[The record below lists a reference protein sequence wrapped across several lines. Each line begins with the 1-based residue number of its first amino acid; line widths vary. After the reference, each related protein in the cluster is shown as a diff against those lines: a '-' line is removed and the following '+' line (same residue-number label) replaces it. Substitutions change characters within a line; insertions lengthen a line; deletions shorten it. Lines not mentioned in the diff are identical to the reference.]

1 MDVNEEVKLFRTALY
16 AGEIMVKS
24 GSETYRAEDTIKRM
38 LASKG
43 FLNISTFVSPTVI
56 ILGDNIKDGYCYI
69 KNIPKRS
76 SNLAR
81 IENVNEVSR
90 SFVEGKLSTDEAM

>member
-43 FLNISTFVSPTVI
+43 FLN
-56 ILGDNIKDGYCYI
+56 
-69 KNIPKRS
+69 S
-76 SNLAR
+76 SNTGSGIVYNKTTTEFGAR
-81 IENVNEVSR
+81 YYIRN
-90 SFVEGKLSTDEAM
+90 